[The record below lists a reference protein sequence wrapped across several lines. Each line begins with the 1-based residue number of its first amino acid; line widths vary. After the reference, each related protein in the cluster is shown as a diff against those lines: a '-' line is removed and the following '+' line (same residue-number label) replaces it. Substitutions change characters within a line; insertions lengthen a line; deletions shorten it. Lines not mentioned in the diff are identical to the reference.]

1 MALIESVISG
11 ELTTTL
17 TTLLSPFDPLVSDRD
32 RALELFGFDYRLES
46 YTPAKDRIY
55 GYFCLPILH
64 QGHLVGR
71 LDPKLHRREK
81 RMEIKKIY
89 LEPEVEIDH
98 SLVESLRSTLADFS
112 AWHGAQTIEITA
124 SDPPD
129 LRKALI

>member
-1 MALIESVISG
+1 MDERPNILYIFTDQQYAGAMSCAG
-11 ELTTTL
+11 N
-17 TTLLSPFDPLVSDRD
+17 SD
-32 RALELFGFDYRLES
+32 LH
-46 YTPAKDRIY
+46 TPAKDRIY

-112 AWHGAQTIEITA
+112 AWHGAKTIEITA